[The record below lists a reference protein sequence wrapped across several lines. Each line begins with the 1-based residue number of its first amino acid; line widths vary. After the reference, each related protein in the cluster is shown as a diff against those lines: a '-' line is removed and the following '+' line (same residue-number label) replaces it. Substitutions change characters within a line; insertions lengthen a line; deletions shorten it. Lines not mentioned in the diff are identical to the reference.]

1 MIVNERMI
9 AYINSLDMGNTSLL
23 DEIEQEALDTYVPIV
38 RKEMQSF
45 LKVLLAMKR
54 PMRILEVGTG
64 SGIFHCC
71 CSVSM
76 LPEGCPCDDN

>member
-38 RKEMQSF
+38 RKEM
-45 LKVLLAMKR
+45 
-54 PMRILEVGTG
+54 
-64 SGIFHCC
+64 
-71 CSVSM
+71 
-76 LPEGCPCDDN
+76 